1 MLMRDKTVLV
11 TGAAAGIGES
21 IARLFSEEGARVWL
35 LDRDESRLRAVVEDL
50 VSGGAAAAMCVADL
64 TRADEV
70 QRAIDAIYKEI
81 ASLDVLVNNVGIYPR
96 QPFLEMTEQEWSRVL
111 DVNLNTAYRCTRLV
125 VPRMVEHRAGKVIN
139 ISSVTFHCG
148 AKNMTHYISAKG
160 ALVGFTRALAREVGE
175 FNVHVN
181 CITPGAI
188 QSEGEAR
195 HVTPEEANAVLQFQC
210 LQRRLTPIDVARA
223 CVFLATHW
231 SDGMTGQTLNVD
243 GGWIMH

>member
-1 MLMRDKTVLV
+1 MLMQTKTALV

-21 IARLFSEEGARVWL
+21 VARLFAEEGARVWL
-35 LDRDESRLRAVVEDL
+35 LDRDECRLRGVVDDL
-50 VSGGAAAAMCVADL
+50 VKGGAAVSMCVADL
-64 TRADEV
+64 CRADEV
-70 QRAIDAIYKEI
+70 QRAIDGIHKEI

-96 QPFLEMTEQEWSRVL
+96 LPFLEMTEQEWSRVL
-111 DVNLNTAYRCTRLV
+111 DVNLNTAYRCARLV
-125 VPRMVEHRAGKVIN
+125 IPRMVERRAGKVIN
-139 ISSVTFHCG
+139 ISSVTFHHG

-160 ALVGFTRALAREVGE
+160 ALIGFTRALAREVGE
-175 FNVHVN
+175 YNVHVN

-188 QSEGEAR
+188 QGEGEAR
-195 HVTPEEANAVLQFQC
+195 HVTPEEANAVLQFQS

-223 CVFLATHW
+223 CVFLATQW

>member
-1 MLMRDKTVLV
+1 MNMRAKTALV

-21 IARLFSEEGARVWL
+21 IARLFAEEGARVWL
-35 LDRDESRLRAVVEDL
+35 LDRDENRLRAVVEDL
-50 VSGGAAAAMCVADL
+50 VRGGAAASMCVVDL
-64 TRADEV
+64 CRADQV
-70 QRAIDAIYKEI
+70 QRAIDGIHKEI

-96 QPFLEMTEQEWSRVL
+96 RPFLEMTEQEWTSVL
-111 DVNLNTAYRCTRLV
+111 DGNLNTAYRCTKLV
-125 VPRMVEHRAGKVIN
+125 MPGMVERRSGKVIN

-148 AKNMTHYISAKG
+148 MKNLTHYISAKG

-175 FNVHVN
+175 YNVHVN

-188 QSEGEAR
+188 QSEGETR
-195 HVTPEEANAVLQFQC
+195 HGTLEQANAVIQLQC
-210 LQRRLTPIDVARA
+210 LQRRITPVDVARV
-223 CVFLATHW
+223 CVFLATAW